1 MLNGIDPIILIHISK
16 RTDVSALTG
25 VEGLIPIVSAALDN
39 LIDFP
44 PIPIY
49 LSENLFGIVIDSES
63 KNVDIITDF
72 ETKTDGTPA
81 NVNQKGANSSVSINL
96 TGKKDSIPITLLSA
110 FIDLVYFKVSSKEYA
125 ISYLHG
131 ATTIF
136 RGLLKSFAIDQV
148 EGTDK
153 LSIKIE
159 LTTGESKP
167 QKAGVVPSPA
177 AIANKIL
184 VPGA

>member
-1 MLNGIDPIILIHISK
+1 MLNGVDPIILIHLSK
-16 RTDVSALTG
+16 RTDVVALSTAT
-25 VEGLIPIVSAALDN
+25 GLIPIVSNALAD

-49 LSENLFGIVIDSES
+49 LSESLFGIVIDAES
-63 KNVDIITDF
+63 KNVDIVTDF
-72 ETKTDGTPA
+72 ETKTDGTPV
-81 NVNQKGANSSVSINL
+81 NVNQKGANSSISVNL
-96 TGKKDSIPITLLSA
+96 TGKKDAIPITLLSA
-110 FIDLVYFKVSSKEYA
+110 FIDLVFEKASSKEYA
-125 ISYLHG
+125 ITYLHG

-167 QKAGVVPSPA
+167 QKGAVVPSPP

-184 VPGA
+184 TG

>member
-1 MLNGIDPIILIHISK
+1 MLNGLDPIILIHLSK
-16 RTDVSALTG
+16 RTDVTALTG
-25 VEGLIPIVSAALDN
+25 VTGLIPIVSSAIDD

-49 LSENLFGIVIDSES
+49 LSENLFGIVIDAES
-63 KNVDIITDF
+63 KNVDIVTDF
-72 ETKTDGTPA
+72 ETKTDGTLV
-81 NVNQKGANSSVSINL
+81 NVNQKGANSSVSVNL

-110 FIDLVYFKVSSKEYA
+110 FIDLIFSKVTSKEYS
-125 ISYLHG
+125 ITYLHG

-153 LSIKIE
+153 LSIKLE

-167 QKAGVVPSPA
+167 QKGPTVPSPTPQ
-177 AIANKIL
+177 ANTIL
-184 VPGA
+184 APRG

>member
-25 VEGLIPIVSAALDN
+25 VEGLIPIVSSAIDD

-49 LSENLFGIVIDSES
+49 LSETLFGVVIDSES
-63 KNVDIITDF
+63 KNVDILTDF
-72 ETKTDGTPA
+72 ETKTEGTTV
-81 NVNQKGANSSVSINL
+81 NVNQRGANSSVTITL

-110 FIDLVYFKVSSKEYA
+110 FIDLAFYKTSSKEYA

-167 QKAGVVPSPA
+167 QKPETVPSPP

-184 VPGA
+184 TG

>member
-1 MLNGIDPIILIHISK
+1 MLNGLDPIILIHLSK
-16 RTDVSALTG
+16 RTDVIALSG
-25 VEGLIPIVSAALDN
+25 VSGLIPIVSSAIDD

-49 LSENLFGIVIDSES
+49 LSETLFGIVIDAES
-63 KNVDIITDF
+63 KNVDIVTEF

-81 NVNQKGANSSVSINL
+81 NVNQKGANSSVSINM
-96 TGKKDSIPITLLSA
+96 TGKKDSIPLTLLSA
-110 FIDLVYFKVSSKEYA
+110 FIDLAYQRVSSKEYA
-125 ISYLHG
+125 ITYLHG

-167 QKAGVVPSPA
+167 QKSAIIPSPP
-177 AIANKIL
+177 AIPNKIL
-184 VPGA
+184 TG